1 MRSGC
6 ALTPTFVHN
15 PPRQPGAAY
24 LCCSREQL
32 VVHTPYGIMGP
43 DPGCVQPA
51 RSFLPFFF
59 FFLFFSFWLR
69 VTIARFLIKNHDK
82 YKKKCNK
89 FVKVSPAPN
98 TVPAPLGPHCEELVK
113 PAYGTFYGNN
123 ITIYG

>member
-1 MRSGC
+1 MG
-6 ALTPTFVHN
+6 LWGPTLGV
-15 PPRQPGAAY
+15 
-24 LCCSREQL
+24 CSLRA
-32 VVHTPYGIMGP
+32 V
-43 DPGCVQPA
+43 
-51 RSFLPFFF
+51 SFP
-59 FFLFFSFWLR
+59 FLFFSFWLR

-98 TVPAPLGPHCEELVK
+98 IVPAPLGPHCELVK